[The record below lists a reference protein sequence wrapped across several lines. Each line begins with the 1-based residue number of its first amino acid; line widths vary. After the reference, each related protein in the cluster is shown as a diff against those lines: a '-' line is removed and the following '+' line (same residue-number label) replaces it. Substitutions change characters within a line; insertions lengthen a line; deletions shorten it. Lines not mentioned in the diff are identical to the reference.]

1 MLDPMTGDLPQSV
14 QVDELDASTIAGH
27 QPLFLKASEY
37 AAHGFLSNAQVISDV
52 ATRHAENELG
62 CGTVTVGK
70 LLR

>member
-37 AAHGFLSNAQVISDV
+37 AAHGFLSNAQVIPDI
-52 ATRHAENELG
+52 AARHAENKFG
-62 CGTVTVGK
+62 CGTMAVGE